1 MYEIDAEKLYFKYIL
16 HVYVI
21 FQGLTETKGEL
32 KRKEQTL
39 RQLNRQVISLEG
51 EKKAFL
57 TNIADAEKALRTVA
71 RYA

>member
-1 MYEIDAEKLYFKYIL
+1 
-16 HVYVI
+16 
-21 FQGLTETKGEL
+21 LTETKGEL

-51 EKKAFL
+51 DKKALL

-71 RYA
+71 K